1 MEKTLM
7 LWKIE
12 GGGERDDRGW
22 DGWMAS
28 LTQWTWVWVNSG
40 SCWWTA
46 KSGMLQAMGSQR
58 VGHDWVTE
66 LNWIFK
72 WSNDQSHI
80 DGMKGKPASWLVMC
94 FSLQPKLFPRTVHQV
109 QRSQGYFCLNGTLCI
124 QIFLFKTISIL
135 VFKRFYWGTCSGSGF
150 TAFFYLRIFKN
161 NFKWVCAI

>member
-1 MEKTLM
+1 MADLTPRLGRSPG
-7 LWKIE
+7 E
-12 GGGERDDRGW
+12 GNEYALQNSRLENSMDRG
-22 DGWMAS
+22 GWWAQS
-28 LTQWTWVWVNSG
+28 
-40 SCWWTA
+40 
-46 KSGMLQAMGSQR
+46 MGSQR
-58 VGHDWVTE
+58 VRQDWVTE